1 MLDWLFG
8 RQDTAESLTR
18 EVNSFFD
25 RFRRLQT
32 RIEALVLVSKEA
44 EVKEYELNHDTQEEL
59 STTLSDART
68 RADDAYNK
76 GFVEEQDRHEKVVEE
91 LDAEMKALSGS
102 LRLATK
108 VVNFAE
114 EE

>member
-8 RQDTAESLTR
+8 RQDTAESLAR

-25 RFRRLQT
+25 GFRRLQT
-32 RIEALVLVSKEA
+32 RIEALVLVNKEA
-44 EVKEYELNHDTQEEL
+44 EVKECELNNDTLDQVN
-59 STTLSDART
+59 TTLYET
-68 RADDAYNK
+68 VERANTKHTQDVAD
-76 GFVEEQDRHEKVVEE
+76 EEQRHKKVVEE
-91 LDAEMKALSGS
+91 LTAETKALSGS

-114 EE
+114 E